1 MDILAEMESAA
12 KKAVP
17 FLIEQTKSSEPST
30 RESAVYALAAMGV
43 EAISAIPDL
52 KKVIARDKDRL
63 IREAATYAIKTIN
76 EAKEARDKAAEKEK
90 GSSQR

>member
-1 MDILAEMESAA
+1 
-12 KKAVP
+12 
-17 FLIEQTKSSEPST
+17 
-30 RESAVYALAAMGV
+30 MGV

-63 IREAATYAIKTIN
+63 IREAATYAIKSIN
-76 EAKEARDKAAEKEK
+76 EAKEARDKTAEKEK